1 MAEVRFEPAWRR
13 NDPKIAADAIALWRR
28 LGVLPANLDP
38 AARAEELCLAA
49 YGDGELVGVSTMVLE
64 TVPQL
69 RCRLGFCRCLVAP
82 EHRQQGLARKLGINS
97 RALLAQW
104 SQDNPQEKVLGM
116 ATIVES
122 QMLDEVSKIPVWP
135 NAPGL
140 NGLVLVG
147 YTPAGQQVRVSW
159 FEHARLE

>member
-1 MAEVRFEPAWRR
+1 MVDTWQR
-13 NDPKIAADAIALWRR
+13 NDAKIAADAIGLWSR
-28 LGVLPANLDP
+28 LGALPANLDP
-38 AARAEELCLAA
+38 AARANELCAAA
-49 YGDGELVGVSTMVLE
+49 YQDGELVGVATMVLE

-69 RCRLGFCRCLVAP
+69 RCRLGFFRCLVAP
-82 EHRQQGLARKLGINS
+82 EHRQQGLARKLGIYC
-97 RALLAQW
+97 RALLAKW
-104 SQDNPQEKVLGM
+104 SLDNPREEVLGM

-122 QMLDEVSKIPVWP
+122 PFLDEVSKIPVWP

-159 FEHARLE
+159 FEHARLD

>member
-1 MAEVRFEPAWRR
+1 
-13 NDPKIAADAIALWRR
+13 
-28 LGVLPANLDP
+28 LPANLDP

-69 RCRLGFCRCLVAP
+69 RCRLGFRRCLVAP